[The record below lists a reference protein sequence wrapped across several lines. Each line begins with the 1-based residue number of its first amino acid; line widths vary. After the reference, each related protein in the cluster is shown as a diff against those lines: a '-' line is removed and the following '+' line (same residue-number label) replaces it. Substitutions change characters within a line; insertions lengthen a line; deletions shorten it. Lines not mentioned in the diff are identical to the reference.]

1 VIVLDT
7 TVIVYALIEGAHTAL
22 ARKVMRL
29 DREWRVPG
37 LWAHEFLNVLVTY
50 VRHDGMHPDHA
61 VSLWR
66 RANLL
71 LAESTR
77 PPNPLVA
84 LHIAIEHKIAAY
96 DAEYLALA
104 RELGVCCVTAD
115 RELFRKVPSLAKS
128 MEEFCASL

>member
-1 VIVLDT
+1 
-7 TVIVYALIEGAHTAL
+7 
-22 ARKVMRL
+22 
-29 DREWRVPG
+29 
-37 LWAHEFLNVLVTY
+37 
-50 VRHDGMHPDHA
+50 MHQDHA

-84 LHIAIEHKIAAY
+84 LRIAVEYKIAAY

-104 RELGVCCVTAD
+104 QELGVCCVTAD

-128 MEEFCASL
+128 MEEFCAGSRE